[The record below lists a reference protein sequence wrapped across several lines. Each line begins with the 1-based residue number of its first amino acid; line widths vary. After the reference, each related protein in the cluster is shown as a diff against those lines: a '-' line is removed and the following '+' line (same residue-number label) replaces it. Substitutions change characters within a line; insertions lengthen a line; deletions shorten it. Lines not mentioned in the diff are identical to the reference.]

1 MGRGNAKAIKPLRG
15 IAMAYKTRRQIREA
29 QEKRERVFDTI
40 LWVLSVFLVGFGAY
54 AIGVLKL

>member
-1 MGRGNAKAIKPLRG
+1 
-15 IAMAYKTRRQIREA
+15 MAYKTRRQIREA